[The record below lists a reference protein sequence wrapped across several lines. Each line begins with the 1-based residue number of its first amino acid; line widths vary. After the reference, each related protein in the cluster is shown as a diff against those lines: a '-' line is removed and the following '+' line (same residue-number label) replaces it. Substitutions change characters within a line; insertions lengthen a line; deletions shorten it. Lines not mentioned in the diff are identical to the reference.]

1 MAEKKEERKEEVEV
15 VPTGAKILAVVMIP
29 TVAALNYV
37 GGVIVELLKAPI
49 WGDTWATMLG
59 TLVSGFWVGSIGGF
73 LYNIIMA
80 FTLWGLPNWVWG
92 FANVVIA
99 GITVLCVKMGWNN
112 LRRPLT
118 LVPAFLL
125 FGFVYPIF
133 TTSVHILLFG
143 GGPIWKPLPAAIYAA
158 TLSSTGNFVL
168 ANYIQSISTEIPDKI
183 ISFVVALALASR
195 VPRRFV
201 LLRK

>member
-1 MAEKKEERKEEVEV
+1 MEKKEERKEEVEV
-15 VPTGAKILAVVMIP
+15 APTGAKILAVVMIP